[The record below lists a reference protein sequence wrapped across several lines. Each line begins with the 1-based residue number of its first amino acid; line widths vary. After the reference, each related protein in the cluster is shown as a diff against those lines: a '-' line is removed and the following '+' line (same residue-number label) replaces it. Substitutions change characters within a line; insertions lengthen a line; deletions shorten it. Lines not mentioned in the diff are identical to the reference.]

1 MNRTLDHLTTWDSNW
16 SDLSVVVA
24 GIGVTGF
31 SVADTL
37 AELGASVLV
46 IDGKDNAANQK
57 AAETLKIVG
66 VKDVLLGEEAV
77 TGLPDAT
84 SIGGTIDLV
93 ITSPGWRPDNVVLI
107 EAQQAGIPV
116 WGDVEFAWRVRQ
128 REGKRTAQWVTLTG
142 TNGKTTVATMAQS
155 MARAQGLDA
164 VAVGNVGTPIL
175 DAIRYPDGFD
185 LLIVE
190 LSSFQLHW
198 IERIEP
204 EASVVLNIAEDHLD
218 WHGGLENYM
227 AAKAKVYENTRI
239 AAVYNDAEAETI
251 RMVEE
256 ADVIEGCRAIG
267 ITTDTPQRSMLGTV
281 DDLLVDRAYLS
292 NRGSQA
298 LELAEFGDIGSPA
311 PQHMVFNALAAAALV
326 RAVGVEPAAVQ
337 AGLRTYEP
345 EPHRIQPVAHFHD
358 ILWVDDSKG
367 TNPHATDAA
376 LATYN
381 PIIWIAGGLSKGA
394 SYDDLVKT
402 HKNNLKAVILIG
414 TDHAGIIAAL
424 QRHAPT
430 VPVHTDYLRDTTVE
444 VGNGAEVMRIVV
456 NLAHDLAEPYD
467 TVLLSPAAASMDQ
480 FANYKVRGDAFT
492 DAIAT
497 KLSDINYPGHEDR

>member
-1 MNRTLDHLTTWDSNW
+1 MSTKLDDLTTWDANW
-16 SDLSVVVA
+16 AELAVVVT

-37 AELGASVLV
+37 AELGAAVV
-46 IDGKDNAANQK
+46 VVDGRDSEENQK

-66 VKDVLLGEEAV
+66 VKDVLLGDDAV
-77 TGLPDAT
+77 MGLPDAT
-84 SIGGTIDLV
+84 TIGGHIDLV
-93 ITSPGWRPDNVVLI
+93 ITSPGWRPDNAVLVA
-107 EAQQAGIPV
+107 AQQAAIPV
-116 WGDVEFAWRVRQ
+116 WGDIEFAWRVRE

-142 TNGKTTVATMAQS
+142 TNGKTTVATMAES
-155 MARAQGLDA
+155 MARSQGLDA

-175 DAIRYPDGFD
+175 DAIRHPDAFD

-198 IERIEP
+198 IEHIEP
-204 EASVVLNIAEDHLD
+204 EASIVLNVAEDHLD
-218 WHGGLENYM
+218 WHGGLEAYK

-239 AAVYNDAEAETI
+239 AAVYNDEAPETM

-267 ITTDTPQRSMLGTV
+267 ISTDTPQRSMLGVV
-281 DDLLVDRAYLS
+281 DNLLVDRAYLT
-292 NRGSQA
+292 NRGAQA
-298 LELAEFGDIGSPA
+298 MELAQLSDIGNPA

-337 AGLRTYEP
+337 AGLRRYDP
-345 EPHRIQPVAHFHD
+345 EPHRIQSVAHFHD
-358 ILWVDDSKG
+358 VLWVDDSKG

-376 LATYN
+376 LATYD

-394 SYDDLVKT
+394 SYEQLVKA
-402 HKNNLKAVILIG
+402 HKDRLKAVILIG
-414 TDHAGIIAAL
+414 TDHAGIVAAL
-424 QRHAPT
+424 QRHAPGL
-430 VPVHTDYLRDTTVE
+430 PVHTDYLRDTTVE
-444 VGNGAEVMRIVV
+444 VADGAAVMHEVV
-456 NLAHDLAEPYD
+456 NLAHRIAEPND

-480 FANYKVRGDAFT
+480 FANYNVRGDAFT
-492 DAIAT
+492 DAIAAM
-497 KLSDINYPGHEDR
+497 LSNINYPGH